1 MISLIDYIFTSH
13 SKQGM
18 SFGYGIGDFL
28 AVSRLAWD
36 VYIAFKD
43 APEDFRNISDEI
55 KSLHII
61 VDRNKNKFQ
70 DKTLNSDE
78 QGQLREILQGCTNV
92 LGDLDKLHIKYM
104 SLGSAQGSS
113 RVIDHIKWSQE
124 NIAELRARLTSNT
137 MLLTTFI
144 AR

>member
-1 MISLIDYIFTSH
+1 
-13 SKQGM
+13 M
-18 SFGYGIGDFL
+18 SFGFGVGDFI
-28 AVSRLAWD
+28 AVSKLAWD
-36 VYIAFKD
+36 VYTAYKD

-61 VDRNKNKFQ
+61 VDRSKDKFQ
-70 DKTLNSDE
+70 DKALNSDE
-78 QGQLREILQGCTNV
+78 QVQLQEILQGCTNV
-92 LGDLDKLHIKYM
+92 LKDLDKLYIKYK

-113 RVIDHIKWSQE
+113 SRATDRIKWRQE

-137 MLLTTFI
+137 TLLSAFI